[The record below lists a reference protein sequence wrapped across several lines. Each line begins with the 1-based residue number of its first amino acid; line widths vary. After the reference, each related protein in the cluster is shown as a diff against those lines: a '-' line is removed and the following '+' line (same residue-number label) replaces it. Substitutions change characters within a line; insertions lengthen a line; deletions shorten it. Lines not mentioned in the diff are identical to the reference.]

1 MGRKGKVQNYRES
14 KRMKNIISKLSTPK
28 KLASLALLLGVFAL
42 IIGNSND
49 RNKISVNAREVALS
63 TVKDQDKIDVITL
76 ADWLIKGNADYTLI
90 DLRTEKEFSEY
101 SIPTAVNIK
110 MEEIL
115 NSNLMR
121 NQKLLLY
128 GIDDIAS
135 AQAWFILKSAGYKGV
150 YILKGGMNS
159 WKNQILYPDRAAII
173 TPEDSLKFEKIK
185 EVSLHFGGVPR
196 IQVSGQTTS
205 AAPTQVS
212 VPQVPKL
219 STPVGTTTKKKKE
232 GC

>member
-1 MGRKGKVQNYRES
+1 
-14 KRMKNIISKLSTPK
+14 MKNIIGKLSTPK
-28 KLASLALLLGVFAL
+28 KLAALALLLGVFAL

-121 NQKLLLY
+121 DQKFLLY

-135 AQAWFILKSAGYKGV
+135 VQAWFILKSAGYKGV

-159 WKNQILYPDRAAII
+159 WKNQILYPERAAII

-185 EVSLHFGGVPR
+185 EVSLHFGGTPR
-196 IQVSGQTTS
+196 LEMPGQTTS
-205 AAPTQVS
+205 AAPTQIS
-212 VPQVPKL
+212 VPQADRKSV
-219 STPVGTTTKKKKE
+219 V
-232 GC
+232 

>member
-1 MGRKGKVQNYRES
+1 
-14 KRMKNIISKLSTPK
+14 MKNIISKLSTPK

-63 TVKDQDKIDVITL
+63 TVNDQDKINVITL

-128 GIDDIAS
+128 GIDDIAKIVMTIKDIDKKS
-135 AQAWFILKSAGYKGV
+135 LSFIALLS
-150 YILKGGMNS
+150 
-159 WKNQILYPDRAAII
+159 
-173 TPEDSLKFEKIK
+173 KIPK
-185 EVSLHFGGVPR
+185 ENFLCY
-196 IQVSGQTTS
+196 TT
-205 AAPTQVS
+205 TQ
-212 VPQVPKL
+212 
-219 STPVGTTTKKKKE
+219 STPQHWNF
-232 GC
+232 